1 MSKPKNFI
9 RVACAKDAI
18 FVGVVGQGNMNN
30 SSTFRAFAERM
41 AGGGYRSF
49 VIDLSECRGMD
60 STFLGILFS
69 ITQAAGETESV
80 AVVVVNPG
88 DHNYKILDAVG
99 LTHVLKVKQGPTAVP
114 ELEYEVLEEC
124 PDATTRLQTIRE
136 AHENL
141 LRLDRRNEEQFGPFL
156 RALAEELKS

>member
-1 MSKPKNFI
+1 MKPKNFI

-18 FVGVVGQGNMNN
+18 FVGVVGLGNMGN

-41 AGGGYRSF
+41 AGGGYRNF
-49 VIDLSECRGMD
+49 VIDLKECRGMD
-60 STFLGILFS
+60 STFLGILFA
-69 ITQAAGETESV
+69 ITQAAGEDETVS
-80 AVVVVNPG
+80 VVVVNPD
-88 DHNYKILDAVG
+88 DHNYKILNSVG
-99 LTHVLKVKQGPTAVP
+99 LTHVIMVKRGPTEVP
-114 ELEYEVLEEC
+114 KLEYEILEEC
-124 PDATTRLQTIRE
+124 PDPTLRLQTIRE